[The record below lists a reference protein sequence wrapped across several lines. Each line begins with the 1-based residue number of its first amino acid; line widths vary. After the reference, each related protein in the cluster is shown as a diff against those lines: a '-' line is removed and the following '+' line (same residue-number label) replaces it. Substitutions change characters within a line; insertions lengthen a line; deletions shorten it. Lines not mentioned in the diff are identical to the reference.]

1 MKGNDMPAVTNAQLK
16 TEPLTP
22 EFGVKVVNTGDGSV
36 FDLPRDGLIKACK
49 ASGVVYFE
57 GFNLSLPDFEQFTN
71 TLCHDWLPYQGGAH
85 ERVILNPDS
94 DGTIYSVAFYLGQ
107 KEQLKFELPLHCD
120 MSYIKHSP
128 VALFFYSV
136 HPAADR
142 GETTICD
149 GAAVYDQ
156 LQPSTR
162 EALHKQRIKY
172 IRFYPEG
179 NWQGRFGTDDLDE
192 VRDFCDLNELEL
204 TIDSDTGT
212 LKTVYTVSAVPESR
226 WGGRPVFRNSILPV
240 VWQEEIGKTNS
251 LVRFEDGSPLPPE
264 VIQDIKSVTSRLV
277 YLAGMKKGDFM
288 FVDNTRIL
296 HGRKQFDDPKRE
308 VAIRMVRDLDW

>member
-1 MKGNDMPAVTNAQLK
+1 MSITASESLK

-22 EFGVKVVNTGDGSV
+22 EFGLKVIKSGDTSV
-36 FDLPRDGLIKACK
+36 FDLPRDLLVDACK
-49 ASGVVYFE
+49 SQGVVYFQ
-57 GFNLSLPDFEQFTN
+57 GFDLSLADFEHFTN
-71 TLCHDWLPYQGGAH
+71 TLCNDWLPYQGGAH
-85 ERVILNPDS
+85 ERVILNPES

-142 GETTICD
+142 GETTLCD

-156 LQPSTR
+156 LQPSSR
-162 EALHKQRIKY
+162 EALHQKRIKY

-179 NWQGRFGTDDLDE
+179 NWQGRFGTNDLDE

-204 TIDSDTGT
+204 TIDSATGT
-212 LKTVYTVSAVPESR
+212 LKTEYTVSAVPESR
-226 WGGRPVFRNSILPV
+226 WTGRPVFRNSILPV

-251 LVRFEDGSPLPPE
+251 LVRFEDGSHLSPE
-264 VIQDIKSVTSRLV
+264 LIQDIKTVSSRLT
-277 YLAGMKKGDFM
+277 YLAGMKTGDFM
-288 FVDNTRIL
+288 FVDNTRVL

-308 VAIRMVRDLDW
+308 VAIRMVRDLEW

>member
-1 MKGNDMPAVTNAQLK
+1 MPTLTNTQLK
-16 TEPLTP
+16 SQPLTP
-22 EFGVKVVNTGDGSV
+22 DFGVKFTSTGDASV
-36 FDLPRDGLIKACK
+36 FDLPRNAIVDACK
-49 ASGVVYFE
+49 TSGVAYFE
-57 GFNLSLPDFEQFTN
+57 GFNLSLSDFEKFSD
-71 TLCHDWLPYQGGAH
+71 TLCNDWLPYQGGAH
-85 ERVILNPDS
+85 ERVILNPES

-142 GETTICD
+142 GETTLCD

-156 LQPSTR
+156 LQQSTR
-162 EALHKQRIKY
+162 DALHKQRIQY

-179 NWQGRFGTDDLDE
+179 NWQGRFGTSDLNE

-204 TIDSDTGT
+204 TIDESTGT
-212 LKTVYTVSAVPESR
+212 LRTVYTVSAVPESR
-226 WGGRPVFRNSILPV
+226 WGDRPVFRNSILPV

-251 LVRFEDGSPLPPE
+251 LVRFEDGSHLPPE
-264 VIQDIKSVTSRLV
+264 VIQDIKAVTSRLT
-277 YLAGMKKGDFM
+277 YLAGMNTGDFM

-308 VAIRMVRDLDW
+308 VAIRMVRDLEW